1 MPVKALYP
9 GTFDPPTNGHVDLI
23 QRGSKL
29 FDHLTV
35 AILVNPVKNPL
46 FTVEE
51 RVEMLEEVTGP
62 LGNVSVAT
70 FDGLMV
76 EFARKVGAAAV
87 LRGIRA
93 ISDYEHEFQMALM
106 NRRLAPDVETVFLA
120 AGGTLLVCEL
130 ADGEGSFQLWR
141 RHQRAGAAERGEEA
155 ARADQERRVTEWRPR
170 ARRPQA
176 ELCAQS
182 EICQD
187 GRDMTVTAPAKVFAD
202 RIGRIEVSATMA
214 VAAEAAKLRAQGA
227 NLVDFGAGEPHFATP
242 RHIKDAAIAAIE
254 ANFTRYT
261 VVPGIPDVR
270 KAIVERHA
278 CDFGSDYTIDEAVFT
293 SGGKL
298 ALFNTIQVLVDHG
311 DEVILPVPYWVS
323 FKDIIQYAGGTV
335 VFLETSEAESFR
347 ITADAIEQAITPR
360 TKAIILNSPSNP
372 AGSVVSAGDLERIV
386 HLAHD
391 RGIFLLLDE
400 CYVYLNYAGKPVSGG
415 SFTWAKE
422 HIVILGSLSKTYS
435 MTGWRAGYALA
446 AKPVAAN
453 LSKLQSQ
460 STSNATSFVQKAAI
474 AALSGSQEC
483 VAEFRAEFIELRDY
497 MLAALKKIPGVTC
510 TKPEGAFY
518 VYPNISAYL
527 GKGGIRTATELAT
540 RLLHEGH
547 VVTVPG
553 EAFGTAEH
561 VRISYPVTR
570 ENIDE
575 GTRRM
580 GEFLTGLK

>member
-1 MPVKALYP
+1 
-9 GTFDPPTNGHVDLI
+9 
-23 QRGSKL
+23 
-29 FDHLTV
+29 
-35 AILVNPVKNPL
+35 
-46 FTVEE
+46 
-51 RVEMLEEVTGP
+51 
-62 LGNVSVAT
+62 
-70 FDGLMV
+70 
-76 EFARKVGAAAV
+76 
-87 LRGIRA
+87 
-93 ISDYEHEFQMALM
+93 
-106 NRRLAPDVETVFLA
+106 
-120 AGGTLLVCEL
+120 
-130 ADGEGSFQLWR
+130 
-141 RHQRAGAAERGEEA
+141 
-155 ARADQERRVTEWRPR
+155 
-170 ARRPQA
+170 
-176 ELCAQS
+176 
-182 EICQD
+182 
-187 GRDMTVTAPAKVFAD
+187 MTVSSPAQVFAE

-227 NLVDFGAGEPHFATP
+227 NLVDFGAGEPHFPTP
-242 RHIKDAAIAAIE
+242 RPIKDAAIAAID

-278 CDFGSDYTIDEAVFT
+278 CDFGSDYSIDEAIFT
-293 SGGKL
+293 TGGKL

-323 FKDIIQYAGGTV
+323 FKDIIQYAGGKV
-335 VFLETSEAESFR
+335 VFLETSEAENFR
-347 ITADAIEQAITPR
+347 ITADAIEAAITPR

-372 AGSVVSAGDLERIV
+372 AGSVVSAEDLERIV

-400 CYVYLNYAGKPVSGG
+400 CYVYLNYSGKPVSGG

-422 HIVILGSLSKTYS
+422 HIVILGSLSKTYA

-446 AKPVAAN
+446 SKPVVAN

-474 AALSGSQEC
+474 AALTGSQQC
-483 VAEFRAEFIELRDY
+483 VAEFRAEFIDLRDHI
-497 MLAALKKIPGVTC
+497 LARLAEIPGVTC

-518 VYPNISAYL
+518 VYPNISAFL

-540 RLLHEGH
+540 RLLHEAH

-553 EAFGTAEH
+553 EAFGTGEH
-561 VRISYPVTR
+561 VRMSYPVTKQ
-570 ENIDE
+570 NIDE

-580 GEFLTGLK
+580 KEFLTGLA